1 VLVVGTAG
9 FEPATP
15 CSQLEIPLETA
26 AALAVTRPDA
36 QAIPSVA
43 EVQTLLARGGPPAGS

>member
-1 VLVVGTAG
+1 
-9 FEPATP
+9 
-15 CSQLEIPLETA
+15 LEIPLETVA